1 MRKRAEQASVM
12 ADEHIIELY
21 WQRNEMAIQETDKK
35 YGKLLYGIAYNI
47 LHNPLD
53 CEECQNDTYLGTWN
67 AIPPA
72 RPVAFSAFITRI
84 MRNIAV
90 NRFKEIN
97 CKKRIPSELTVSLE
111 EMNSALHG
119 ECSAEKEYEAR
130 EVGKIINDFVRKLSE
145 RQRYIFVDR
154 FYLAESVETIAKDLS
169 VSVPTVYR
177 EIEKIKQ
184 GLKNH
189 LERNE
194 VFI

>member
-1 MRKRAEQASVM
+1 MELQTNRTTTMSDEQIV
-12 ADEHIIELY
+12 ELY
-21 WQRNEMAIQETDKK
+21 WRRDERAIKETDIK
-35 YGKLLYGIAYNI
+35 YRKFLLSVAYNI
-47 LHNPLD
+47 LHD
-53 CEECQNDTYLGTWN
+53 TCDSEECLNDTYLGAWK

-145 RQRYIFVDR
+145 RQRYIFIDR
-154 FYLAESVETIAKDLS
+154 FYLAEPVETIAKNLS
-169 VSVPTVYR
+169 ISVPTVYR
-177 EIEKIKQ
+177 ETEKIKQ

>member
-12 ADEHIIELY
+12 ADEQIIELY

-53 CEECQNDTYLGTWN
+53 CEECQNDIYLGTWN

-130 EVGKIINDFVRKLSE
+130 EVGKIINKTKKYFTISCGDNTALDIYELQVPGKRRMLSSDFINGGLSK
-145 RQRYIFVDR
+145 YID
-154 FYLAESVETIAKDLS
+154 
-169 VSVPTVYR
+169 
-177 EIEKIKQ
+177 
-184 GLKNH
+184 
-189 LERNE
+189 
-194 VFI
+194 